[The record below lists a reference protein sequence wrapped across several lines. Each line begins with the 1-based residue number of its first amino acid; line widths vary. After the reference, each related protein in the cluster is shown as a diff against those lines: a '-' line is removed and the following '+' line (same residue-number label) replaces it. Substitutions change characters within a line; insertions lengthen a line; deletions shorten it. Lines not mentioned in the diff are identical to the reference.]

1 MRARCAAAL
10 AALALLAVPA
20 GTQAKTP
27 TIEEMDVRIT
37 VGAGATLFVTESIVA
52 TADSPIVF
60 MLRKIPLRTPD
71 GRLVRVRDI
80 TARDGLGD
88 TVTLDVRERDDVVEV
103 RPGTLGAE
111 NAGEIRLHLSYVVT
125 RALRTSG
132 AVDSLDWIVVPNEWK
147 SHVKKLNVQV
157 HFPSSLRVTKVVH
170 ATLTKAD
177 ATPIRARTI
186 QGHRVVILEAPL
198 AVKAEESARLTVVW
212 PSGHVNFG
220 VPEPPAPWPWWA
232 RLPLFPAWLVPGG
245 LLLLTALLWMMGR
258 ASGGRAVVP
267 HYGPPA
273 GLRPGEAGV
282 VIDGRIDSEDVVASV
297 VDLATRGYVSLER
310 IPGDTDVMV
319 TVTRP
324 WVSAPDVRPWE
335 AVLLANVFTAPGFSA
350 IALSALRAPRDTAS
364 IREALSADLAERGF
378 FATAPLALRRAGRW
392 AAVIIAAIWV
402 QLAWLDRGDGS
413 TIAAGIATG
422 VVLWLLAGVIAAGG
436 LTEQGR
442 RARLALRG
450 FREFL
455 ARVDTPRLERL
466 PAGVLDEHLP
476 WAVALGVTEAWL
488 SPTPVR

>member
-1 MRARCAAAL
+1 MRAQCAAAL
-10 AALALLAVPA
+10 AALAFLAPPA
-20 GTQAKTP
+20 IAWERTP
-27 TIEEMDVRIT
+27 VIEQMDVRIT
-37 VGAGATLFVTESIVA
+37 VGKGATLFVTETIEA
-52 TADSPIVF
+52 EANSPQVF
-60 MLRKIPLRTPD
+60 MLRTIPLRTPD
-71 GRLVRVRDI
+71 GRLVRVRDV

-88 TVTLDVRERDDVVEV
+88 TVKIDVREREDVVEV
-103 RPGTLGAE
+103 RPGTIGAE
-111 NAGEIRLHLSYVVT
+111 DPSQVRLQLSYTVY

-132 AVDSLDWIVVPNEWK
+132 AVDSLDWIVAPNEWK
-147 SHVKKLNVQV
+147 GHVKKLNVEV

-170 ATLTKAD
+170 ATLTKSD

-186 QGHRVVILEAPL
+186 QAHRRVILEAPL
-198 AVKAEESARLTVVW
+198 PVKAEESARLTVVW
-212 PSGHVNFG
+212 PSGHVNFAT
-220 VPEPPAPWPWWA
+220 PEPPAPWPWWM
-232 RLPLFPAWLVPGG
+232 RLPLSGAWIVPGS
-245 LLLLTALLWMMGR
+245 LLVLTALLWTTSRSRAGR
-258 ASGGRAVVP
+258 ATVARYA
-267 HYGPPA
+267 PPA

-282 VIDGRIDSEDVVASV
+282 VIDGRIDAEDVVASV
-297 VDLATRGYVSLER
+297 VDLATRGYVTLER
-310 IPGDTDVMV
+310 APGSFDVMV

-335 AVLLANVFTAPGFSA
+335 AVLLANVFTSPGLSS
-350 IALSALRAPRDTAS
+350 IPLSALRAPRDTAS

-392 AAVIIAAIWV
+392 VAFIVAAIWV
-402 QLAWLDRGDGS
+402 QLAWLDRADAA
-413 TIAAGIATG
+413 TISAGVATG

-442 RARLALRG
+442 RAREALRG

-466 PAGVLDEHLP
+466 PAGALDDHLP